1 MDQPDRGYVGRMAL
15 LLLLLVAIVLIGAGA
30 TVHALIWLLIIGV
43 VLALLCG
50 GLWYPRRSTY
60 SYRRWW

>member
-1 MDQPDRGYVGRMAL
+1 MAL
-15 LLLLLVAIVLIGAGA
+15 LLLLVLAIVLIGTGFA
-30 TVHALIWLLIIGV
+30 VHALLWLLIIGI
-43 VLALLCG
+43 VLFLLTG